1 MKITPL
7 KKNARPGYALKIA
20 ALLTAA
26 ASVAGCAEHN
36 PATLEGDVPM
46 TEEVTENAGA
56 KGGEPVTEDTSKP
69 DYTEDIE
76 LAGEE
81 TVIED
86 TALAGDIAPI
96 EDETAKAEETT
107 AKVTA
112 AAAAVTTAA
121 TTTAAIFG
129 TSPVTEDEICELDG
143 DVAMPEDEG
152 LVLDGGVEVPEDE
165 TELGG
170 VVAPDEETV
179 DQLYGIKAGS
189 QLYDDLKEIDYAL
202 RMVYS
207 RLDDERSYNL
217 SYESG
222 TTQYGFTCWRV
233 VDNKTNALTTNFIA
247 FIEDEDFEK
256 LLKKDGAQRFGY
268 VGGNAA
274 NNFGFYG
281 YISKARVSGVGN
293 ANVAFLTIA
302 DPNDRPEENSG
313 IITARPEGYA
323 EFIVD
328 ALAAYGFFS
337 NGVDEEEALP
347 NEDEYEIVELDG
359 DVAVEEEPAYTPTD
373 EEIFASDNA
382 DVLRNAF
389 KPHVFSFVTSG
400 ENGIRNGSYD
410 VTFDNNG
417 NKKDSYF
424 ATVYYEIKWNYR
436 EEEDGAYDFMYIS
449 FAEKGSALAKAL
461 SEQKDAIKVKGGYIV
476 ECEFGARVKVLF
488 IIVDD
493 FVDPIKESSANA
505 LVDSLVKE
513 GVIK

>member
-7 KKNARPGYALKIA
+7 KKYARPGYALKIA

-26 ASVAGCAEHN
+26 ASVAGCTEHN
-36 PATLEGDVPM
+36 PATLKGDVPM

-56 KGGEPVTEDTSKP
+56 KVTEPVTEDTTTTE
-69 DYTEDIE
+69 YTEDIT

-86 TALAGDIAPI
+86 TGLAGDIAPI
-96 EDETAKAEETT
+96 EDKTARAEETT

-143 DVAMPEDEG
+143 DVAMPEDES
-152 LVLDGGVEVPEDE
+152 
-165 TELGG
+165 ELGG
-170 VVAPDEETV
+170 VVSPDEETV

-222 TTQYGFTCWRV
+222 TTQYGYTCWRI

-268 VGGNAA
+268 VSGNAA

-281 YISKARVSGVGN
+281 YIAKARVSGVGN

-302 DPNDRPEENSG
+302 DPNDRPEEKSG

-373 EEIFASDNA
+373 EEIFASDNT

-389 KPHVFSFVTSG
+389 KPYVFSFVASG
-400 ENGIRNGSYD
+400 ENGIRNGNYD

-493 FVDPIKESSANA
+493 FVDPIKESSAKA
-505 LVDSLVKE
+505 VVDSLVKE